1 MTTSSQSNLTA
12 SVQLILVNTSETL
25 QGKFCDVGADCRC
38 RFKRGHTNLMR
49 CRIFWFLLCLT

>member
-25 QGKFCDVGADCRC
+25 HGKFCDVGADCRC

-49 CRIFWFLLCLT
+49 CQIFWFLLCVT